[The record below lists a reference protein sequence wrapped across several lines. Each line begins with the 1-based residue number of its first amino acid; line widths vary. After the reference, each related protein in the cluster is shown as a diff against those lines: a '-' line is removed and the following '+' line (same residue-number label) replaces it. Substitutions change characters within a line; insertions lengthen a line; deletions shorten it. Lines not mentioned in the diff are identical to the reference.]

1 MGSLKFE
8 RFMRAARELI
18 VTETARDQ
26 QRLIGPSD
34 MGDPCLRCLGRKMA
48 GDQPEREF
56 SMFPW
61 LGTAMHTLIEKL
73 ATVIMVPIP
82 GKNDMAIEMF
92 GTGSGAVFELRVFIC
107 NIPGYGDI
115 WGNLDVITKEVI
127 ADWKS
132 TSKKK
137 VKAYKVQGP
146 PQNYLAQLTLYL
158 HGARN
163 HGYDRSTGVLVFIPR
178 DAFGVDDLWGF
189 ELEYDAAIAQ
199 QIIDRVATVFQWVQ
213 AGRHHELP
221 SDSSCNTCHPGFF
234 G

>member
-1 MGSLKFE
+1 MGSLDFE

-26 QRLIGPSD
+26 QRTIGPSD
-34 MGDPCLRCLGRKMA
+34 MADPCLKCLGRKMA

-73 ATVIMVPIP
+73 ATVVMRPIP
-82 GKNDMAIEMF
+82 GKNDMAMEMF
-92 GTGSGAVFELRVFIC
+92 GPDSGAVFELKVFIC
-107 NIPGYGDI
+107 TIPGYGDI
-115 WGNLDVITKEVI
+115 YGSLDVITKEVI
-127 ADWKS
+127 GDWKS

-137 VKAYKVQGP
+137 VKVYKIQGP
-146 PQNYLAQLTLYL
+146 PPSYLGQLTMYL
-158 HGARN
+158 HGARLS
-163 HGYDRSTGVLVFIPR
+163 GYDRSTGVLVFIPR
-178 DAFGVDDLWGF
+178 DAFGVDDLWGY
-189 ELEYDAAIAQ
+189 EWEYNPDLAQ
-199 QIIDRVATVFQWVQ
+199 QIIDRVTSVYQWVQ
-213 AGRHHELP
+213 LGRHHELP